1 MKTAWM
7 RLVPVALL
15 AIACVVPAGAAEVR
29 SGDIVITTPWARAT
43 PNGAKTAAA
52 YLTLENKGS
61 AADRLIG
68 GSSEVAGKVDVHDM
82 TMEDGVMK
90 MRTLDGL
97 TLEPNKA
104 VTLAPGGM
112 HLMFI
117 DLHSALKQG
126 AVVRITLQF
135 EKAPK
140 VEVEFPIMAIGAKDA
155 SGADSG
161 DHMHMD
167 HDHH

>member
-1 MKTAWM
+1 MKTALM

-15 AIACVVPAGAAEVR
+15 AIACVAPAGAAEVQ

-43 PNGAKTAAA
+43 PNGARTAAA
-52 YLTLENKGS
+52 YLTLENRG
-61 AADRLIG
+61 AAPDRLIG
-68 GSSEVAGKVDVHDM
+68 GTSEVAGKVDVHDM

-97 TLEPNKA
+97 TLEPGKT

-117 DLHSALKQG
+117 DLNSPLKEG
-126 AVVRITLQF
+126 AQVKITLQF
-135 EKAPK
+135 EKAPRL
-140 VEVEFPIMAIGAKDA
+140 EVEFPIKAIGARD
-155 SGADSG
+155 SGSADKG